1 MTDGPGPISR
11 RDAVRGLAA
20 IAALPALPALPEL
33 PVRAPSPAVARP
45 GLALYTVRPLLA
57 RDVTGTLEQVA
68 AIGYRDLDMYIYE
81 LRRPAKETRALLDRV
96 GLACRSARVATPAL
110 YRGWDRSLDA
120 AAELG
125 ARWITLANI
134 PWEERLVWR
143 DWEELFDVF
152 NRVGAA
158 AKSRG
163 LGFCHHN
170 HEFELQ
176 PVEGRIPMDAMLGA
190 TDPTLVKLQMDV
202 YWMTK
207 GGRDPVEQIA
217 RLGARVASLHLKDM
231 DATPGRGITTVGR
244 GVVDFTAVLR
254 AARDAGVADAFVE
267 EDAPADPLRAARES
281 FTHLVSLR
289 P

>member
-1 MTDGPGPISR
+1 MKDDTRAISR
-11 RDAVRGLAA
+11 RDALRGLATL
-20 IAALPALPALPEL
+20 AALPALPALPL
-33 PVRAPSPAVARP
+33 RAASPAVARP
-45 GLALYTVRPLLA
+45 GLALYTLRPLVA

-176 PVEGRIPMDAMLGA
+176 AVDGRVPLDALLTA
-190 TDPTLVKLQMDV
+190 TDPALVKLQMDV

-207 GGRDPVEQIA
+207 GGRDAAKEIA

-231 DATPGRGITTVGR
+231 DATPARGITTVGR
-244 GVVDFTAVLR
+244 GIIDFAAVLR
-254 AARDAGVADAFVE
+254 AAREARVTDAFVE
-267 EDAPADPLRAARES
+267 EDAPADPLRAARDS
-281 FTHLVSLR
+281 FAHLQSLR